1 MNQPLEYTGD
11 QEYQP
16 QPEPN
21 QRGKKLCP
29 YRPEAGLI
37 QAVNLAIALERPL
50 LLEGEPGCGKT
61 QLAFAIAYEFSK
73 RYLEET
79 KEWPYFPWNIK
90 STTRAQ
96 DGLYTYDAI
105 ARLRDAQL
113 LGMNNLEKYLDS
125 AQININEVI
134 QRLQNQSAYLTLGE
148 LGKSFQVKEV
158 RPIVL
163 IDEID
168 KADIDFPNDLL
179 LELDKLYFEIPE
191 IGATGDNA
199 IKAEQSPIVIIT
211 SNRERELP
219 DAFLRRCLYYYLN
232 FPDEEELIE
241 IVKLHFPD
249 LNSEKL
255 ELVDETVDKFLGVR
269 EMGSNRP
276 NAKKAGTSELL
287 DLMKILLKKPVSEAF
302 EDIKNLA
309 GNLPLLGT
317 LLKTKESQDSYQRQ
331 QKRDE

>member
-11 QEYQP
+11 QQYQP
-16 QPEPN
+16 TPEPN
-21 QRGKKLCP
+21 QRAKKLYP

-61 QLAFAIAYEFSK
+61 QLAPAIAYEFSQ
-73 RYLEET
+73 RYLEGT

-113 LGMNNLEKYLDS
+113 LGMNNLEKYLDENKIK
-125 AQININEVI
+125 AVI
-134 QRLQNQSAYLTLGE
+134 ERLNNQEAYLKRGE
-148 LGKSFQVKEV
+148 LGKSFEVKEV

-179 LELDKLYFEIPE
+179 LELDKLCFEIPE
-191 IGATGDNA
+191 IGATGDKA

-241 IVKLHFPD
+241 IVKLHFPK

-255 ELVDETVDKFLGVR
+255 ELVDEAVDQFLGVR

-287 DLMKILLKKPVSEAF
+287 DLMKIILKKPVSEAF
-302 EDIKNLA
+302 EYIKDLA
-309 GNLPLLGT
+309 SNLPLLGT
-317 LLKTKESQDSYQRQ
+317 LLKTKESQDSYQR
-331 QKRDE
+331 KRDE